1 MGIADKVDEI
11 LEESNEVRKKEIT
24 SSIELFM
31 NWLFSNYEFR
41 LNMLSLKPE
50 FRPVGSQSEYKEL
63 DDQNYNTISILAEIN
78 GFSKSM
84 VEKMQRIILSAYV
97 PSVNEIAD
105 FFTKIEPLGN
115 DVHSSGNFYHMPTVK
130 AYFDCLELADNTN
143 KDLIYNIY
151 SRWVVASVNSA
162 LGIKHNDVML
172 ILSGS
177 QGIYKTSYL
186 NNLIPAELGKEKYLV
201 TGHIDPALTNQNTAN
216 YLCEKFIINI
226 DDQLEVIFGKE
237 YNSMKAII
245 SIDRVT
251 SRRVYAKFDRTRK
264 RIANFVGSVNS
275 NEFLT
280 DNQNRR
286 YFVIEVTGISQNYK
300 NIDMVQFWA
309 EAMAASKKINPF
321 NVYSREIYQ
330 QINQLS
336 VQYTQS
342 SVEQVLISRMFS
354 AVQTDMYCEELFMTN
369 GEIVLELQKLTTKP
383 ISQIKIANELKRL
396 GFQRIAKYF
405 SDIKNSKYGYLLYTT
420 TDYSMSYF
428 KDYTEK
434 IKEIF

>member
-1 MGIADKVDEI
+1 
-11 LEESNEVRKKEIT
+11 
-24 SSIELFM
+24 
-31 NWLFSNYEFR
+31 
-41 LNMLSLKPE
+41 
-50 FRPVGSQSEYKEL
+50 
-63 DDQNYNTISILAEIN
+63 
-78 GFSKSM
+78 
-84 VEKMQRIILSAYV
+84 
-97 PSVNEIAD
+97 
-105 FFTKIEPLGN
+105 
-115 DVHSSGNFYHMPTVK
+115 MPTVK

-396 GFQRIAKYF
+396 GFQRITKYF
-405 SDIKNSKYGYLLYTT
+405 SELKYSKYGYLLYTT